1 MPNLE
6 QEALHSA
13 YEEKEA
19 EKNVFEEVEE
29 STSGDPQSGGVNVDF
44 SFLLAKTGDG
54 SIADYLDHPLNAK
67 KSEGMAQVL
76 RGFTG
81 IFGSLDYGLVD
92 VGLGSLKII
101 QEKKGA
107 VTREQSI

>member
-29 STSGDPQSGGVNVDF
+29 PISGDPQSGVHVDF
-44 SFLLAKTGDG
+44 KFLLAKTGDG
-54 SIADYLDHPLNAK
+54 SISDYLDHPLNAK